1 MPRALVDN
9 PSKDTLRKRAQRT
22 NDSLN
27 SKDSK
32 QKNAEYMRLYRAKL
46 REQKKKNEPPQE
58 HKSDPAKTL
67 NDIKKEVVNKV
78 SEVVVDVF
86 QHSKENKRTAIEE
99 LKNAMPEVKHEI
111 KAIAD
116 DAKIKITKD
125 MKIELLTDL
134 LFEHTKK
141 NDKIPINRK
150 SIKDY
155 LVRLRHLQFMM
166 TGQKVS
172 SVLDFEVY
180 RNVDKV
186 WNFIMTMKSFS
197 GKSKGEEL
205 LLSSKIVY
213 IGAVSAI
220 LRRLHGFDKEH
231 AEYSKRY
238 TNIHQEYDEDRKH
251 NKLSN
256 SERERFLKWPQVM
269 EKFYSELKSR
279 SRTITLREL
288 SLYGIYTVLP
298 PRRIMDYSLMK
309 VSWNKKKAVDETKL
323 DKEYNYLVLTKS
335 GKPLKMIINKYKTS
349 KRYGTYIRTV
359 IPEKLSNLL
368 AKYIDEQDIKNGEPL
383 FGTEQ
388 KKHYTHGGFSRMVG
402 DLFLK
407 VTGKRASINI
417 LRHSAITHFLG
428 SKKRTVKERE
438 DFAKEM
444 AHSINMQSL
453 YDRLDV
459 DADELSMDDD
469 DDDDE

>member
-1 MPRALVDN
+1 
-9 PSKDTLRKRAQRT
+9 
-22 NDSLN
+22 
-27 SKDSK
+27 
-32 QKNAEYMRLYRAKL
+32 
-46 REQKKKNEPPQE
+46 
-58 HKSDPAKTL
+58 
-67 NDIKKEVVNKV
+67 
-78 SEVVVDVF
+78 VDVF

-116 DAKIKITKD
+116 ETKIKITKD

-166 TGQKVS
+166 TGQKPGT
-172 SVLDFEVY
+172 VLDFEIY

-279 SRTITLREL
+279 SRTLTLREL

-469 DDDDE
+469 DE

>member
-9 PSKDTLRKRAQRT
+9 PSKDTLRKRAQRA
-22 NDSLN
+22 NDFLKSE
-27 SKDSK
+27 SKDIK
-32 QKNAEYMRLYRAKL
+32 QKNAEYMRQYRAKL
-46 REQKKKNEPPQE
+46 REQKKIIEPPPE
-58 HKSDPAKTL
+58 RKSDPVKTL

-116 DAKIKITKD
+116 ETKIKITKD

-166 TGQKVS
+166 TGQKPGT
-172 SVLDFEVY
+172 VLDFEIY

-469 DDDDE
+469 DE

>member
-1 MPRALVDN
+1 
-9 PSKDTLRKRAQRT
+9 
-22 NDSLN
+22 
-27 SKDSK
+27 
-32 QKNAEYMRLYRAKL
+32 
-46 REQKKKNEPPQE
+46 
-58 HKSDPAKTL
+58 
-67 NDIKKEVVNKV
+67 
-78 SEVVVDVF
+78 
-86 QHSKENKRTAIEE
+86 
-99 LKNAMPEVKHEI
+99 
-111 KAIAD
+111 
-116 DAKIKITKD
+116 
-125 MKIELLTDL
+125 
-134 LFEHTKK
+134 
-141 NDKIPINRK
+141 
-150 SIKDY
+150 
-155 LVRLRHLQFMM
+155 
-166 TGQKVS
+166 
-172 SVLDFEVY
+172 
-180 RNVDKV
+180 
-186 WNFIMTMKSFS
+186 MKSFS

-279 SRTITLREL
+279 SRTITHLTNREL

-298 PRRIMDYSLMK
+298 PRRIIDYSLMK

-459 DADELSMDDD
+459 DAEESPDEH
-469 DDDDE
+469 DEHDE